1 MMDDHKNS
9 DNDSSEAESENSSS
23 GSDSSGGSSSAF
35 QGAPDI
41 LDTPDVLPIVPEK
54 RLFIKLIQSEFPV
67 SDCRQ
72 KVNHPDPRK
81 RSFPAGDGEDTR
93 SESCHEEKKTCHEK
107 CDQPE
112 EKEG

>member
-81 RSFPAGDGEDTR
+81 RSFPADLAM
-93 SESCHEEKKTCHEK
+93 KKKKHVMKSVTNQKRRKDEV
-107 CDQPE
+107 
-112 EKEG
+112 